1 MSMRTSRLGT
11 RGAVV
16 LLLTGVAPL
25 AAAAQG
31 AATLGWEQT
40 VAAANQEGA
49 LVMSGPS
56 GKVWRDQ
63 LMEFAKSYPAIK
75 LDITPFASRDFWPR
89 VTKEREVGEYLWDLR
104 VGGAD
109 APSYNL
115 KNQGVLAPIRPLLA
129 LPEVLDETKWM
140 GGLDG
145 LFLDKEKTYFVA
157 FAAYDSQSLYYNRAK
172 IDGAGLTTKSLTD
185 AKWRGKISMAD
196 PRAGASLNTLSV
208 MDKVYGDA
216 FVEQLMS
223 AQAPVITKEPRQQ
236 MDWLSSGRYPIAFG
250 LPSIAFVEYGQRG
263 GRVDE
268 FVKVPGL
275 QLWSPGVGGIQVPSK
290 GPHPA
295 ATKLFVNWLLSRE
308 VQARLM
314 PAVQLNS
321 RRADVKPG
329 DPETALDP
337 AQIASSI
344 ATQSED
350 LLPFEHKTVEILRKT
365 TP

>member
-1 MSMRTSRLGT
+1 MPGFRRLSGL
-11 RGAVV
+11 AI
-16 LLLTGVAPL
+16 LLCAALLAP
-25 AAAAQG
+25 AAHAADWQ
-31 AATLGWEQT
+31 ADWDKT
-40 VAAANQEGA
+40 VAAANQEGS

-63 LMEFAKSYPAIK
+63 LMAFTKTYPAIK
-75 LDITPFASRDFWPR
+75 LDITPIASRDFWPR
-89 VTKEREVGEYLWDLR
+89 LTKERELGKYLWDLR

-115 KNQGVLAPIRPLLA
+115 KNQGVLAPIRPLLV
-129 LPEVLDETKWM
+129 LPDVVDETKWV

-145 LFLDKEKTYFVA
+145 LFLDKEKTYFAA
-157 FAAYDSQSLYYNRAK
+157 FAVYDSQSIYYNRAK
-172 IDGAGLTTKSLTD
+172 LDGKDLTTKSLAD
-185 AKWRGKISMAD
+185 AAWTGKITMAD

-208 MDKVYGDA
+208 MDKIYGDD
-216 FVEQLMS
+216 FVERLMTK
-223 AQAPVITKEPRQQ
+223 QQPVITKEPRQQ
-236 MDWLSSGRYPIAFG
+236 MDWLASGRYPIAFG
-250 LPSIAFVEYGQRG
+250 LPSIAFVEYAQRG
-263 GRVDE
+263 GKIDD

-275 QLWSPGVGGIQVPSK
+275 TLWSPGVGGIQLPSQP
-290 GPHPA
+290 PHPN
-295 ATKLFVNWLLSRE
+295 ATKLFVNWLLTRE

-321 RRADVKPG
+321 RRTDVPPG
-329 DPETALDP
+329 DPATALDP
-337 AQIASSI
+337 AQIANAT